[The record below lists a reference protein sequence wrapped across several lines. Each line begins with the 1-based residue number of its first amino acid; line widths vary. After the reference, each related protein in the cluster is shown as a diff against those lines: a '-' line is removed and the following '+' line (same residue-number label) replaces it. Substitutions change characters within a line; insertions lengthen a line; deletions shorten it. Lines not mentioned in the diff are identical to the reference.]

1 MTHHHSPAAPQ
12 PVNSS
17 PPAAYDV
24 CIVGGLGHVGL
35 PLGLSLAAAGQRVVL
50 YDVNQEAVVAVR
62 AGRMPFV
69 ESGAEEVLA
78 TVLGTT
84 LFVATDRQ
92 VIAHSH
98 FVVIVIGTPVDEHLN
113 PRFSIFQKFFDGI
126 IDLISDD
133 QHVILRSTA
142 FPGATTRIKEHLK
155 ARGKRTRVSFCP
167 ERIAQGKAMEEL
179 HSLPQIVAS
188 FDQEALAE
196 AEALFR
202 LLTNDIVFLT
212 PTEAE
217 LAKLF
222 TNAWRY
228 IQFAIANQFYQVA
241 CQQGLDFYRIHQ
253 AITHNY
259 PRAASFPSAGFTAGP
274 CLFKDTM
281 QLAACSTN
289 NFFLGHAAMLVNE
302 GLPNF
307 IVQKLKE
314 RAPLADKVVGVLGMA
329 FKADIDDRRESL
341 AYKLKKVLETEARQV
356 LCSDCYIREA
366 GFVTAEELVATAEI
380 VIVAAPHREYARLA
394 FPGRTIVV
402 DVWNFFGKGGGF

>member
-1 MTHHHSPAAPQ
+1 MVDNGSF
-12 PVNSS
+12 
-17 PPAAYDV
+17 DV

-35 PLGLSLAAAGQRVVL
+35 PLGLSLAAVGQRVML
-50 YDVNQEAVVAVR
+50 YDINQEAVATVLC
-62 AGRMPFV
+62 GRMPFV
-69 ESGAEEVLA
+69 ENGADEVLA
-78 TVLGTT
+78 KVLGKT
-84 LFVATDRQ
+84 LFVSTDRS
-92 VIAHSH
+92 VIARSH

-113 PRFSIFQKFFDGI
+113 PRFTIFQEFFDEI

-133 QHVILRSTA
+133 HHIILRSTT
-142 FPGATTRIKEHLK
+142 FPGATVRIKDHLQS
-155 ARGKRTRVSFCP
+155 RGKRTRVSFCP

-179 HSLPQIVAS
+179 RSLPQIVAS
-188 FDQEALAE
+188 FDDESLRE
-196 AEALFR
+196 AESLFR
-202 LLTNDIVFLT
+202 LLTDDIVILT

-259 PRAASFPSAGFTAGP
+259 PRADSFPRAGFTAGP

-281 QLAACSTN
+281 QLASCSAN

-307 IVQKLKE
+307 IVQKLKD
-314 RAPLADKVVGVLGMA
+314 RTPLTNKTVGILGMA

-341 AYKLKKVLETEARQV
+341 SYKLKKVLETEAQQV
-356 LCSDCYIREA
+356 ICSDVYIAEA
-366 GFVTAEELVATAEI
+366 GFVSVERLIEVADI
-380 VIVAAPHREYARLA
+380 VIVAAPHQAYAPLIFA
-394 FPGRTIVV
+394 ERTLVV
-402 DVWNFFGKGGGF
+402 DVWNFYGKGGAF

>member
-1 MTHHHSPAAPQ
+1 MMDKKR
-12 PVNSS
+12 
-17 PPAAYDV
+17 YDV

-35 PLGLSLAAAGQRVVL
+35 PLGLSLAATGQRVVL
-50 YDVNQEAVVAVR
+50 YDINEEAMAAVESC
-62 AGRMPFV
+62 RMPFV
-69 ESGAEEVLA
+69 EAGADEVLA
-78 TVLGTT
+78 QVLGKT
-84 LFVATDRQ
+84 LFVASDRQ
-92 VIAHSH
+92 VIATSH

-113 PRFSIFQKFFDGI
+113 PRFTIFQKFFDEI
-126 IDLISDD
+126 LDLLSDE

-142 FPGATTRIKEHLK
+142 FPGATQRIKDHLL
-155 ARGKRTRVSFCP
+155 ARGKHTRVSFCP

-188 FDQEALAE
+188 FDDESLRE
-196 AEALFR
+196 AESLFR
-202 LLTNDIVFLT
+202 LLTSDIVTLS

-217 LAKLF
+217 FAKLF

-241 CQQGLDFYRIHQ
+241 CQHGLDFYRIHQ

-259 PRAASFPSAGFTAGP
+259 PRAGSFPCAGFTAGP

-314 RAPLADKVVGVLGMA
+314 RGPLADKTVGVLGMA
-329 FKADIDDRRESL
+329 FKADTDDKRESL
-341 AYKLKKVLETEARQV
+341 AYKLKKVLEIEARQV
-356 LCSDCYIREA
+356 LCSDVYLQEE
-366 GFVTAEELVATAEI
+366 GFVSTERLIEAADI
-380 VIVAAPHREYARLA
+380 VIVAAPHREYAAFA
-394 FPGRTIVV
+394 FPGRTVVV
-402 DVWNFFGKGGGF
+402 DVWNFFGKGGAF

>member
-1 MTHHHSPAAPQ
+1 MSPNTTTRAPG
-12 PVNSS
+12 
-17 PPAAYDV
+17 YDV

-50 YDVNQEAVVAVR
+50 YDINAEAMTAVQS
-62 AGRMPFV
+62 GRMPFV
-69 ESGAEEVLA
+69 ENGADEVLA
-78 TVLGTT
+78 TVLDKT
-84 LFVATDRQ
+84 LFVSGERA
-92 VIAHSH
+92 VIGQSH

-113 PRFSIFQKFFDGI
+113 PRFTIFQKFFDQI
-126 IDLISDD
+126 IDLIDD
-133 QHVILRSTA
+133 GQHVILRSTA
-142 FPGATTRIKEHLK
+142 FPGATTRIKEHLR

-167 ERIAQGKAMEEL
+167 ERIAQGRAMEEL

-188 FDQEALAE
+188 FDDEAQRE
-196 AEALFR
+196 AESLFR
-202 LLTNDIVFLT
+202 LLTDDIVVLT

-241 CQQGLDFYRIHQ
+241 SQQGLDFYRIHQ

-259 PRAASFPSAGFTAGP
+259 PRAASFPAAGFTAGP

-281 QLAACSTN
+281 QLAACSSN

-307 IVQKLKE
+307 IVQKLKA
-314 RAPLADKVVGVLGMA
+314 RTPLADKRVGVLGMA

-341 AYKLKKVLETEARQV
+341 AYKLKKVLETEALQV
-356 LCSDCYIREA
+356 LCSDCYIREP
-366 GFVTAEELVATAEI
+366 GFVTAEELLATAEI
-380 VIVAAPHREYARLA
+380 VIVAAPHREYAQLA

-402 DVWNFFGKGGGF
+402 DVWNFFGKGGAF

>member
-1 MTHHHSPAAPQ
+1 MGEKR
-12 PVNSS
+12 
-17 PPAAYDV
+17 YDV

-35 PLGLSLAAAGQRVVL
+35 PLGLSLAKAGQQVML
-50 YDVNQEAVVAVR
+50 YDINEEAVGSVSN
-62 AGRMPFV
+62 GRMPFA
-69 ESGAEEVLA
+69 EGGAVEVLGE
-78 TVLGTT
+78 VLGST
-84 LFVATDRQ
+84 LFVSTDRA
-92 VIAHSH
+92 VIACSH

-113 PRFSIFQKFFDGI
+113 PRFTIFQQFFDEML
-126 IDLISDD
+126 DLISDD
-133 QHVILRSTA
+133 QHIILRSTA
-142 FPGATTRIKEHLK
+142 FPGATVRIKEHLQS
-155 ARGKRTRVSFCP
+155 RGKHTRVSFCP

-188 FDQEALAE
+188 FDDESLRE
-196 AEALFR
+196 AEGLFR
-202 LLTNDIVFLT
+202 LLTGDIVILE

-241 CQQGLDFYRIHQ
+241 CQHGLDFYRIHQ

-281 QLAACSTN
+281 QLASCSAN

-314 RAPLADKVVGVLGMA
+314 KRLLADKTVGVLGMA
-329 FKADIDDRRESL
+329 FKADNDDRRESL
-341 AYKLKKVLETEARQV
+341 SYKLKKILEIEARQV
-356 LCSDCYIREA
+356 LCSDHYILED
-366 GFVTAEELVATAEI
+366 GFVSQDRLLELADI
-380 VIVAAPHREYARLA
+380 VIVAAPHREYASLV
-394 FPGRTIVV
+394 FPEQTVVV
-402 DVWNFFGKGGGF
+402 DVWNFYGKGGAF

>member
-1 MTHHHSPAAPQ
+1 MDE
-12 PVNSS
+12 NR
-17 PPAAYDV
+17 YDV

-35 PLGLSLAAAGQRVVL
+35 PLGLSLAAAGQRVML
-50 YDVNQEAVVAVR
+50 YDINQEAVATVSS
-62 AGRMPFV
+62 GRMPFV
-69 ESGAEEVLA
+69 EDGADEVL
-78 TVLGTT
+78 TRFLGKT
-84 LFVATDRQ
+84 LFVSTDRR
-92 VIAHSH
+92 VIASSH

-113 PRFSIFQKFFDGI
+113 PRFTIFQKFFDDI
-126 IDLISDD
+126 LDLISDE
-133 QHVILRSTA
+133 HHIILRSTA
-142 FPGATTRIKEHLK
+142 FPGATVRIKDHLQ
-155 ARGKRTRVSFCP
+155 ARGKHTRVSFCP

-179 HSLPQIVAS
+179 HTLPQIVAS
-188 FDQEALAE
+188 FDDESLGE

-202 LLTNDIVFLT
+202 LLTDDIVVLA

-253 AITHNY
+253 AITYKY
-259 PRAASFPSAGFTAGP
+259 PRAASFPTAGFTAGP

-281 QLAACSTN
+281 QLASCSTN

-307 IVQKLKE
+307 IVQKLKD
-314 RAPLADKVVGVLGMA
+314 RSPLADKTVGVLGMA

-341 AYKLKKVLETEARQV
+341 SYKLKKVLETEAQQV
-356 LCSDCYIREA
+356 LCSDAYIQEA
-366 GFVTAEELVATAEI
+366 GFVSAAHMLEVADI
-380 VIVAAPHREYARLA
+380 VIVAAPHQEYARLS
-394 FPGRTIVV
+394 FPGRTTVV
-402 DVWNFFGKGGGF
+402 DVWNFYGKGGAF